1 MQRLNFQSLRTI
13 NAEAFACCKKL
24 VQPSEVVSELLM
36 AERANVTK
44 AATQAAI
51 VAVGAEYEKLMELHN
66 QMQAIL
72 KRLPEKQE
80 FTFQK
85 NKCFQSIS
93 RPKTCW
99 RQKPFILRPF

>member
-36 AERANVTK
+36 AERANV
-44 AATQAAI
+44 I
-51 VAVGAEYEKLMELHN
+51 VAVGVEYEKLMELHN